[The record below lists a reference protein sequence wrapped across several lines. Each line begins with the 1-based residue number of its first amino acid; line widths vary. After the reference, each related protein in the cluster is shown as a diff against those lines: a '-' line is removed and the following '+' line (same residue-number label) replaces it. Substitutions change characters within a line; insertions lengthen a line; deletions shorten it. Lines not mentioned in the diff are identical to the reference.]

1 MFRRVLAL
9 ALVVLGGPAA
19 SREIVP
25 GPLAAEVVE
34 IVDGDTIAVRVH
46 VWLGQLVETRVR
58 LLGVD
63 APELRGRCAEER
75 GRAERAREWLRERI
89 GRGEVVLRDIR
100 FDKYGGRVL
109 AQVETASGEDLA
121 RELLA
126 EGLARPYRGGRRAG
140 WCDAEEA
147 SGG

>member
-1 MFRRVLAL
+1 MLRRVLPL
-9 ALVVLGGPAA
+9 VLVVLAGQAA
-19 SREIVP
+19 AREIVP

-34 IVDGDTIAVRVH
+34 IIDGDTIAVRVH

-58 LLGVD
+58 LIGVD
-63 APELRGRCAEER
+63 APELRGRCAAER
-75 GRAERAREWLRERI
+75 GRAERAREWLRERV

-126 EGLARPYRGGRRAG
+126 EGLARPYRGGRRGG

-147 SGG
+147 GGR